1 MLLALGVAHSQQ
13 AVEAPAPTE
22 TPVQEEEPPKTEETP
37 FSVPG
42 NGSLADD
49 KSGDSTKEFLTVQ
62 TKNGN
67 TFFLV
72 LDRSSNK
79 ENVYMLSMID
89 EDDLAEFVTETKKQ
103 ETEQPT
109 VITPQ
114 PETKPAVEETEKEPE
129 KESKET
135 NTGALLAIAL
145 LAEAGCGGVYYFKGV
160 KPKKEEEDAGDE
172 DLEFYEGD
180 YINED
185 SENHMDEDDT
195 EE

>member
-1 MLLALGVAHSQQ
+1 MRMKIKKWLAAFTVAAGMVLPATTAFAFTDEAAQQ
-13 AVEAPAPTE
+13 VLP
-22 TPVQEEEPPKTEETP
+22 PPKTET
-37 FSVPG
+37 
-42 NGSLADD
+42 
-49 KSGDSTKEFLTVQ
+49 
-62 TKNGN
+62 GN

-145 LAEAGCGGVYYFKGV
+145 LAVAGCGGVYYFKVV

>member
-1 MLLALGVAHSQQ
+1 MNHQ
-13 AVEAPAPTE
+13 AYE
-22 TPVQEEEPPKTEETP
+22 
-37 FSVPG
+37 
-42 NGSLADD
+42 
-49 KSGDSTKEFLTVQ
+49 
-62 TKNGN
+62 
-67 TFFLV
+67 V
-72 LDRSSNK
+72 LQKVKKGEMSCR
-79 ENVYMLSMID
+79 ENQ
-89 EDDLAEFVTETKKQ
+89 TKKQ

-145 LAEAGCGGVYYFKGV
+145 LAVAGCGGVYYFKVV

>member
-1 MLLALGVAHSQQ
+1 MINQGTAQKS
-13 AVEAPAPTE
+13 
-22 TPVQEEEPPKTEETP
+22 
-37 FSVPG
+37 
-42 NGSLADD
+42 SLRYRQRTAIR
-49 KSGDSTKEFLTVQ
+49 
-62 TKNGN
+62 
-67 TFFLV
+67 FFLCWTV
-72 LDRSSNK
+72 PVTK
-79 ENVYMLSMID
+79 KTYMID

-145 LAEAGCGGVYYFKGV
+145 LAVAGCGGVYYFKVV

>member
-1 MLLALGVAHSQQ
+1 MR
-13 AVEAPAPTE
+13 
-22 TPVQEEEPPKTEETP
+22 KR
-37 FSVPG
+37 
-42 NGSLADD
+42 
-49 KSGDSTKEFLTVQ
+49 K
-62 TKNGN
+62 
-67 TFFLV
+67 
-72 LDRSSNK
+72 RSRK
-79 ENVYMLSMID
+79 
-89 EDDLAEFVTETKKQ
+89 
-103 ETEQPT
+103 
-109 VITPQ
+109 
-114 PETKPAVEETEKEPE
+114 

-145 LAEAGCGGVYYFKGV
+145 LAVAGCGGVYYFKVV

>member
-1 MLLALGVAHSQQ
+1 MFAFNLLVGGLI
-13 AVEAPAPTE
+13 
-22 TPVQEEEPPKTEETP
+22 
-37 FSVPG
+37 
-42 NGSLADD
+42 GSMVLTWRLLMAGKYLL
-49 KSGDSTKEFLTVQ
+49 KSIG
-62 TKNGN
+62 
-67 TFFLV
+67 
-72 LDRSSNK
+72 
-79 ENVYMLSMID
+79 YMLSMID

-145 LAEAGCGGVYYFKGV
+145 LAVAGCGGVYYFKVV

>member
-1 MLLALGVAHSQQ
+1 
-13 AVEAPAPTE
+13 
-22 TPVQEEEPPKTEETP
+22 
-37 FSVPG
+37 
-42 NGSLADD
+42 
-49 KSGDSTKEFLTVQ
+49 
-62 TKNGN
+62 
-67 TFFLV
+67 V

-135 NTGALLAIAL
+135 NTGDVACHCAACRSRMRWCLL
-145 LAEAGCGGVYYFKGV
+145 F
-160 KPKKEEEDAGDE
+160 
-172 DLEFYEGD
+172 
-180 YINED
+180 
-185 SENHMDEDDT
+185 
-195 EE
+195 

>member
-1 MLLALGVAHSQQ
+1 
-13 AVEAPAPTE
+13 
-22 TPVQEEEPPKTEETP
+22 
-37 FSVPG
+37 
-42 NGSLADD
+42 
-49 KSGDSTKEFLTVQ
+49 
-62 TKNGN
+62 
-67 TFFLV
+67 
-72 LDRSSNK
+72 
-79 ENVYMLSMID
+79 MID

-145 LAEAGCGGVYYFKGV
+145 LAVAGCGGVYYFKVV

-172 DLEFYEGD
+172 DLEFMKE
-180 YINED
+180 ITSTKILKTTWTRMTQKNKKQ
-185 SENHMDEDDT
+185 S
-195 EE
+195 